1 MKTHAS
7 LCLILLSVY
16 CTPFLCA
23 IAGTPNPISRPDSLH
38 ERYDVVVTGGR
49 VMDPERNVDSIMNI
63 GIAGGRIMEISPGT
77 MQGRRTIDATGLVVC
92 PGFIDLLSYDPV
104 EPGIWTKIADGVTT
118 NLALH
123 GGTVDPDRWYRSV
136 TRQRPPLNYGASF
149 FYNSARLRFV
159 VDRYANI
166 GPTARGKIL
175 NLEEE
180 ALKNGALGLSF
191 ALEYFPGV
199 GSDEIVPAMAIAARH
214 GVPVFFHAR
223 YSDMEVPG
231 TNFDGLR
238 EIISYARLTH
248 ASVHVDHI
256 NSTGGTF
263 SMPAS
268 LALLDSAR
276 ATGLDITACM
286 YPYTFWATYLNSARF
301 DAGWQS
307 RFRIS
312 YGDLQLGGS
321 SERLTPESFRLY
333 RRQGKLAVAFAIP
346 DEDNRAALR
355 ASYVMIGSDAI
366 LEPGYNNHPRASGTF
381 SRTIATY
388 VRDQRTISLMDAIA
402 KMTILPARRVEV
414 ASEAMKHKG
423 RLQVGAD
430 ADIVVFDAARI
441 RDRATV
447 EHPEFTSEGI
457 HYVLVNGQVV
467 LDEKGLHKNV
477 RAGKP
482 IRGPISKLR

>member
-1 MKTHAS
+1 MKFRVFFPLLLVVFLSPLSPGHAGKPRPGAQS
-7 LCLILLSVY
+7 GSV
-16 CTPFLCA
+16 L
-23 IAGTPNPISRPDSLH
+23 D
-38 ERYDVVVTGGR
+38 RYDLVITGGR
-49 VMDPERNVDSIMNI
+49 VMDPERNFDSVVNV
-63 GIAGGRIMEISPGT
+63 GIAGGRILEISARP
-77 MQGRRTIDATGLVVC
+77 MEGRRTINATGLVVC
-92 PGFIDLLSYDPV
+92 PGFIDLLSYDPI

-123 GGTVDPDRWYRSV
+123 GGTVEPDHWYRTV
-136 TRQRPPLNYGASF
+136 ARQRPPLNYGASF
-149 FYNSARLRFV
+149 FYNSARLRFSI
-159 VDRYANI
+159 DRYAHI
-166 GPTARGKIL
+166 GPTAREKIL
-175 NLEEE
+175 ALAEV

-199 GSDEIVPAMAIAARH
+199 GAGEIIPAMAIAARH
-214 GVPVFFHAR
+214 NVPVFFHAR
-223 YSDMEVPG
+223 YSDMETPG
-231 TNFDGLR
+231 TNLDGLR
-238 EIISYARLTH
+238 EIIGYARLTR
-248 ASVHVDHI
+248 ASVHIDHI

-276 ATGLDITACM
+276 AAGLDITACM

-307 RFRIS
+307 RFHIS

-321 SERLTPESFRLY
+321 SERLTPESY
-333 RRQGKLAVAFAIP
+333 RRYRRLGKLAVAYAIP
-346 DEDNRAALR
+346 DEDNRASLR
-355 ASYVMIGSDAI
+355 APYVMIGSDAI

-402 KMTILPARRVEV
+402 KMTILPARRVES
-414 ASEAMKHKG
+414 ASDAMKHKG
-423 RLQVGAD
+423 RVQAGAD
-430 ADIVVFDAARI
+430 ADLVVFDAARI

-467 LDEKGLHKNV
+467 LDEKGLHKNI
-477 RAGKP
+477 RAGKA
-482 IRGPISKLR
+482 IRGPVIKSR